1 MQNGKNILILV
12 LSVVVLVAGCK
23 KSSTT
28 EPATKANILGSVYLY
43 DDGTNLLSGDG
54 MLVSID
60 GSSPLISA
68 NTGADGSFVLPDV
81 PFGKYTLSFSK
92 AGYGTYKRIGLVHSD
107 IGGST
112 IVNPSPSLG
121 QYSSTTISGL
131 TSVPAANM
139 ATLSITTL
147 PAPTS
152 QAPRYVRVFFSK
164 SAAVSFYSYLK
175 YTVVYKQLS
184 NPANIDLHI
193 KTLNEMGFS
202 SGDTVYAR
210 AYGDS
215 FWSNDYDNL
224 LSGKREFPDLNS
236 TTVPAVSFVVP

>member
-1 MQNGKNILILV
+1 MLL

-28 EPATKANILGSVYLY
+28 EPVTKANIIGTVYLY
-43 DDGTNLLSGDG
+43 DDGTNLLPGDG
-54 MLVSID
+54 MIVNID

-68 NTGADGSFVLPDV
+68 VTGADGSFVLADV
-81 PFGKYTLSFSK
+81 PFGTYTLSFSK
-92 AGYGTYKRIGLVHSD
+92 TGYGTFKRLALVHSD
-107 IGGST
+107 MGGST

-121 QYSSTTISGL
+121 QYSTTTITGL
-131 TSVPAANM
+131 TSVPSTNM

-152 QAPRYVRVFFSK
+152 QVPRYVRVFFSK

-175 YTVVYKQLS
+175 YTIVYKQMS
-184 NPANIDLHI
+184 NPANLDLHI